1 MGSRREVDET
11 RKPPRD
17 LLLVAFFILPTD
29 FIRVIIYL
37 SKVREKRENMDV
49 SKVDKFWYNRVADTI
64 ETVEN
69 IYKRKIKVD
78 WNYKDGLAKVYIDDQ
93 FVLVCQDR
101 PEEVMLVVDTIYAM
115 CCVERNNQ
123 IDRLMDQFHDIVGK

>member
-1 MGSRREVDET
+1 MLS
-11 RKPPRD
+11 
-17 LLLVAFFILPTD
+17 AD
-29 FIRVIIYL
+29 FIYVIIYL
-37 SKVREKRENMDV
+37 SKDREKRENMDV
-49 SKVDKFWYNRVADTI
+49 SKVDKFWYDRVADTI
-64 ETVEN
+64 ETVEK

-78 WNYKDGLAKVYIDDQ
+78 WSYKDGLAKVYIDDQ

-101 PEEVMLVVDTIYAM
+101 PEEVMIVVDTIYAM

>member
-49 SKVDKFWYNRVADTI
+49 SKVDKFWYDRVADTI